1 MLGVVDSGVVGTDV
15 EGSDVVDSGVTGTDV
30 EGTDV
35 EGADVVGVDAGADVA
50 GVAVVGA
57 AVDGKLPP
65 AQRSS
70 PFSLI
75 EVKTGSWSPE
85 KLSWNPNSA
94 KSPSFPEKWEG
105 LSREKVCPEPESV
118 PCQKVRESRGK
129 SVVRSRLKLSRSEG
143 SWNLSLPCQW
153 PVQLFRST
161 IRDSQDPEQ

>member
-1 MLGVVDSGVVGTDV
+1 MLGVVGTDV
-15 EGSDVVDSGVTGTDV
+15 EGTGVAGVDVAGAVVVGVVAGA
-30 EGTDV
+30 DV
-35 EGADVVGVDAGADVA
+35 EGADVAGVDVA
-50 GVAVVGA
+50 GVDVAGA
-57 AVDGKLPP
+57 DVDGKLPP

>member
-1 MLGVVDSGVVGTDV
+1 MLG
-15 EGSDVVDSGVTGTDV
+15 V

-35 EGADVVGVDAGADVA
+35 EGTGVAGVDVAGAVVVGVVAGADVEGADVA
-50 GVAVVGA
+50 GVDVAGVDVAGA
-57 AVDGKLPP
+57 DVDGKLPP

-129 SVVRSRLKLSRSEG
+129 SVVKSRLKLLRSEG
-143 SWNLSLPCQW
+143 SWNLSFPCQW

-161 IRDSQDPEQ
+161 IRESQDPAQ